1 MNAHQRRIA
10 KRKLARRLP
19 PGTKVRRWYMPSVQL
34 VVAHHSANGR
44 VVTYDAADPSRVRYS
59 YIYDLYPT
67 STGM

>member
-44 VVTYDAADPSRVRYS
+44 VVTYDADDPSLVRYSRVR
-59 YIYDLYPT
+59 DLYPDPL
-67 STGM
+67 SM